1 MSKLIFLDIDGTLTE
16 AGTNTPPDSAVR
28 AMEQARKKGHKL
40 FLCTGRNPDMLRP
53 LLRYPFDGMVASSGG

>member
-40 FLCTGRNPDMLRP
+40 FSLHRAEPGYAKPPAP
-53 LLRYPFDGMVASSGG
+53 LSL

>member
-28 AMEQARKKGHKL
+28 AMEQARKRGTS
-40 FLCTGRNPDMLRP
+40 FFFAPAEIRIC
-53 LLRYPFDGMVASSGG
+53 